1 MSSLQMFQL
10 YVVLAQ
16 LAFVI
21 IGLIGYKM
29 AKKSKDS

>member
-21 IGLIGYKM
+21 IGLVGYN
-29 AKKSKDS
+29 AEKKSKKK

>member
-10 YVVLAQ
+10 YVLLAQ

-21 IGLIGYKM
+21 IGLIGYYTEKRN
-29 AKKSKDS
+29 KKK

>member
-1 MSSLQMFQL
+1 MFQL

-21 IGLIGYKM
+21 IGLIGYFGEKRN
-29 AKKSKDS
+29 KKK

>member
-1 MSSLQMFQL
+1 MSSLQVFQL

-21 IGLIGYKM
+21 IGLIGYSKN
-29 AKKSKDS
+29 KKRKKH